1 MRLVIPSLWIP
12 VVPFSYPAPAVER
25 VSARVMIA
33 DARNRRIGRHAQH
46 SPIIHLR
53 LRCYCTGAK
62 RSVRAGIK
70 HEKSQ
75 ISRASDTI

>member
-1 MRLVIPSLWIP
+1 MRLVIPSLWIS

-25 VSARVMIA
+25 VPARVMVA
-33 DARNRRIGRHAQH
+33 DTRNRCIGRHAQH
-46 SPIIHLR
+46 NPIIHLR

-75 ISRASDTI
+75 ISSTRDAI